1 MLVRNVSKKLV
12 YWTISF
18 AMLLTSFT
26 SSVVYG
32 QTQSF
37 TANAMAPLYV
47 TSWNQF
53 NNDLSLAKKMGIQAI
68 SVDVWW
74 GEVEGKKDNQFDF
87 SYYDKVFAAI
97 KVADLEIVPIM
108 SFHQCG
114 GNVGDD
120 YTVLLPNWV
129 WTKYSDELIEGQSLS
144 GSNLKYK
151 SSQGNYSNE
160 YIALW
165 ADDAVKNEYVDF
177 MNAFEDHFG
186 KLYKDD
192 IEEINISGGPSGELR
207 YPSYNRHDKDTDY
220 PNKGALQ
227 CYSDLA
233 QADFRKAMLTK
244 YKSLA
249 GINKAWNCQL
259 KDVKQITPPMDG
271 DKFFYNNGS
280 HSYYESQY
288 GKDFLEWY
296 NGALVTH
303 GKNML
308 TYGEEAFDGEL
319 NNIKLG
325 LKIPGVH
332 WQMESEETPRA
343 AEVCAGVINS
353 DFSADNGYGYNPI
366 LKMIQSFKGKVT
378 LHFTCLEMNDHDGNK
393 ASAPK
398 TLVGYVGDSAAKLGI
413 EIKGENALSGGN
425 DYPYFWDNIE
435 TAIDKHGYNGVTI
448 LRLRDVVEG
457 PSYDY
462 YKALIEKHQTAEP
475 IENVKVNFKV
485 NNAQTYW
492 GQNVY
497 VVGSVKALGQWDT
510 NKAVLLSATDYP
522 IWEAAVKD
530 IPANTTVAFK
540 FIKKDANGTVIWE
553 NGNNHFYTTG
563 IGDGSFTADWQ

>member
-1 MLVRNVSKKLV
+1 MLIRSVSKKLV

-18 AMLLTSFT
+18 TLFLTSFA
-26 SSVVYG
+26 SVTTYG
-32 QTQSF
+32 KNQSF

-47 TSWNQF
+47 TNWNQF
-53 NNDLSLAKKMGIQAI
+53 NNDLSLAKKMGIQGI

-74 GEVEGKKDNQFDF
+74 GDVEGKQDNQFDF
-87 SYYDKVFAAI
+87 TYYDKVFAAI
-97 KVADLEIVPIM
+97 KAADLEIVPIM

-120 YTVLLPNWV
+120 YTALLPNWV
-129 WTKYSDELIEGQSLS
+129 WTKYSNEHIEGQKLASN
-144 GSNLKYK
+144 NLKYK

-165 ADDAVKNEYVDF
+165 ADAAVKNEYIDF

-207 YPSYNRHDKDTDY
+207 YPSYNSHDKDTGY

-233 QADFRKAMLTK
+233 QADFKKAMLTK
-244 YKSLA
+244 YKNLA

-259 KDVKQITPPMDG
+259 TDVNQVTPPMDG

-296 NGALVTH
+296 NGALVKH

-319 NNIKLG
+319 DNIKLG

-332 WQMESEETPRA
+332 WQMASEETPRA

-353 DFSADNGYGYNPI
+353 GFSESNGYGYNPI
-366 LKMIQSFKGKVT
+366 LKMIQDFKGNVI
-378 LHFTCLEMNDHDGNK
+378 LHFTCLEMNDYDGNK
-393 ASAPK
+393 TSTPK
-398 TLVGYVGDSAAKLGI
+398 TLVAYVGDSAAKLGV

-425 DYPYFWDNIE
+425 DYPYFWNNIE
-435 TAIDKHGYNGVTI
+435 VAINQHGYNGITI

-457 PSYDY
+457 PSYEY
-462 YKALIEKHQTAEP
+462 YKKFIDKYQATDSAQ
-475 IENVKVNFKV
+475 NVKVSFKV

-497 VVGSVKALGQWDT
+497 VVGNVKALGLWDT
-510 NKAVLLSATDYP
+510 NKAVLLSATNYP
-522 IWEAAVKD
+522 TWEVVVND
-530 IPANTTVAFK
+530 MPINTTVEFK
-540 FIKKDANGTVIWE
+540 FIKKDGNGTVIWE
-553 NGNNHFYTTG
+553 SGSNHVYTTG
-563 IGDGSFTADWQ
+563 TGDGHFTSTWQ